1 MNAIRKGIRFFGW
14 ILAVVALLAGLNAF
28 LYGLCYP
35 PAPNIGPLVLGV
47 VLIPG
52 SIWAIQELR
61 RAGAGEPAASHGTD
75 RRGVHQPSASQKENP
90 DRRARTR
97 GTPKGRRRWP

>member
-35 PAPNIGPLVLGV
+35 PAPNIGPLILGI

-52 SIWAIQELR
+52 SLWAIRELR
-61 RAGAGEPAASHGTD
+61 RAGKADSTASRARKRLDDRQPA
-75 RRGVHQPSASQKENP
+75 ASQKEPP
-90 DRRARTR
+90 DRRASKK
-97 GTPKGRRRWP
+97 GMPKERRRWP